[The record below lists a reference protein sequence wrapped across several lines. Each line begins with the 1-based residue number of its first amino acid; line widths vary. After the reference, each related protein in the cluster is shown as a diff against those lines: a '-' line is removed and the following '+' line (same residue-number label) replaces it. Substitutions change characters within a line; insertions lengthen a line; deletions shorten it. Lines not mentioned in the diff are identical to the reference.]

1 MHVCIHKEKQ
11 CMFLCLYMFV
21 WVLYVYTCLYAFIY
35 VYICLYMFVYVYM
48 FHKCLYTIFICA
60 YMFVNVS
67 IYIYIYIYIYVGM
80 YVFIYVFM
88 YIYIYVIYVY
98 ICLYLFI
105 FVFICLHTEGIVS
118 ELSELNSS
126 DVVSQPLQIMV
137 PAGCCN
143 HRVSSCGRRAGQ
155 APSCARA
162 VGPALQGVLWRCAQT
177 RMVAEM
183 ARHGC

>member
-67 IYIYIYIYIYVGM
+67 IYIYICRYVCVYICVYVYIYMLYM
-80 YVFIYVFM
+80 F
-88 YIYIYVIYVY
+88 IYVY
-98 ICLYLFI
+98 ICLYLFLYVYI
-105 FVFICLHTEGIVS
+105 LRGLFLNFLSSTVPMLSRSRCRSWCLRDAAITGFPP
-118 ELSELNSS
+118 
-126 DVVSQPLQIMV
+126 VVD
-137 PAGCCN
+137 
-143 HRVSSCGRRAGQ
+143 GQ
-155 APSCARA
+155 AKRLLAPE
-162 VGPALQGVLWRCAQT
+162 L
-177 RMVAEM
+177 
-183 ARHGC
+183 